1 MTPEIIIKAFLEV
14 WETQPELFQET
25 GAVDSLE
32 SLQTQII
39 KLRGQDNETVAKTL
53 KKWCKT
59 YKPLRNEVLE
69 NSRKPKLSRTQPEDR
84 SQVLTN
90 RYPELYQ
97 NLNERVP
104 TPDTENS

>member
-1 MTPEIIIKAFLEV
+1 MTPEITIKAFLEV
-14 WETQPELFQET
+14 WETQPELFEQT
-25 GAVDSLE
+25 GAVGGLE
-32 SLQTQII
+32 NLQTQII
-39 KLRGQDNETVAKTL
+39 KLRGQDNETVATTL

-59 YKPLRNEVLE
+59 YKPLRNEVLDTT
-69 NSRKPKLSRTQPEDR
+69 RKPNLSRTQPEDR